1 MTYPITDIDGIDG
14 EAAAI
19 LRTVGI
25 RSTGR
30 LLEAA
35 RTVHGRKMLAIKT
48 GVDEKQLLCWANVAD
63 RMRVKGI
70 RKEYAELLQA
80 AGVDTV
86 KDLKYRNPGNLAKAM
101 AAANRKRKMV
111 SMLPSQKVVGNW
123 IKNAKTLELMIRYK

>member
-1 MTYPITDIDGIDG
+1 MSYPITDIDGIDG

-19 LRTVGI
+19 LKSAGI

-35 RTVHGRKMLAIKT
+35 RTVRGAKCSPIKT
-48 GVDEKQLLCWANVAD
+48 GFDEKRLLCWANVAD
-63 RMRVKGI
+63 RMRIKGI

-86 KDLKYRNPGNLAKAM
+86 KELKYRNPANLAKAM
-101 AAANRKRKMV
+101 ADANKKRKMV
-111 SMLPSQKVVGNW
+111 RLLPSEKVVG
-123 IKNAKTLELMIRYK
+123 TLDRKRQEAAAEDHV

>member
-1 MTYPITDIDGIDG
+1 MSYPITDIDGIDG

-19 LRTVGI
+19 LKSAGI

-35 RTVHGRKMLAIKT
+35 KTLRGRKILAEKT
-48 GVDEKQLLCWANVAD
+48 GFSEKQLLCWANVAD

-70 RKEYAELLQA
+70 RKEYAGLLQA

-86 KDLKYRNPGNLAKAM
+86 KDLKYRNPINLARAM
-101 AAANRKRKMV
+101 AEANKKRKLV
-111 SMLPSQKVVGNW
+111 AFLPSAKVVESW
-123 IKNAKTLELMIRYK
+123 IENAKKLQLKITYK

>member
-1 MTYPITDIDGIDG
+1 MSYPITDIDGIDG

-19 LRTVGI
+19 LKSVGI
-25 RSTGR
+25 RSTER

-35 RTVHGRKMLAIKT
+35 RTVRGRKMLAIKT
-48 GVDEKQLLCWANVAD
+48 GFDEKQLLCWANVAD

-86 KDLKYRNPGNLAKAM
+86 KELKYRNPANLAKAM
-101 AAANRKRKMV
+101 SDANKKHKMV
-111 SMLPSQKVVGNW
+111 RLLPSEKVVGQW
-123 IKNAKTLELMIRYK
+123 IENAKKLQLMISYK

>member
-35 RTVHGRKMLAIKT
+35 RSVRGRKMLAIKT
-48 GVDEKQLLCWANVAD
+48 GFEEKQLLAWANVAD

-86 KDLKYRNPGNLAKAM
+86 KDLKYRNPGNLAEAM
-101 AAANRKRKMV
+101 AEANRKRKMV